1 MAYGGKSLFFSQL
14 KAMLKRNLLL
24 KKRQKLKT
32 IGEILFPIYFLALLV
47 VIELVLPD
55 PNLPEI
61 STPRGEE
68 YLFKS
73 FDNGESHKI
82 AYAPNTTT
90 NINFVN
96 NVTETWKKM
105 SNSKSS
111 LEWVPYSAEDKVQE
125 AYDQDHKFAPMAVIF
140 KSDVPYVHTSL
151 SYQIRTN
158 PYYIST
164 PSSNDI
170 GWDKQSC
177 RGGTNP
183 NSNMEDGSTCP
194 ANTYYFSGFLALQT
208 LLDYT
213 RIQLDNPTQ
222 DNIPYISLEIFPKAA
237 TTVGDFANMIRIII
251 PIYMVLAL
259 SQFVTYLIILIVGEK
274 EKKIKEGMKLM
285 GLMDKVFWL
294 SWLII
299 YACFVILLATICVLL
314 LFAFKVFVHVNL
326 LLIFILMVLYGIS
339 LIMFAFMLTP
349 FFDKART
356 AGVLSSFILV
366 LIIVLYFVEQIV
378 SGKHPQYLWAL
389 SLLSPA
395 GFASALDK
403 VAISDIQGKGL
414 DFSNMWDNHGS
425 GVPFGGSLVMIMV
438 DIVLYAIIG
447 WYLDNVIPSSYGVK
461 RSPIFFLMP
470 SYWRSSHNQIP
481 PNQLNTE
488 SSVDVEPVPREM
500 QDKEAIRIINLNKS
514 FTQCRKPTVT
524 ALDGINLSIYK
535 GQITAILG
543 HNGAGKTTLFNILTG
558 LSSPTSGSALV
569 FGYDVSNPNEM
580 DKIRR
585 MTGVCPQ
592 HDILFDDLT
601 PREHLEFFAAI
612 KGISNRQSA
621 IEKIIREID
630 LLDKIDTASRSL
642 SGGQKRKLSIGIA
655 LIGDPKIIILDE
667 PTAGVD
673 PYSRRHLWN
682 VLQNVRRDKVILLT
696 THFMDEA
703 DILADRKAVVS
714 KGKIRCCGS
723 SLFLKNKFGIG
734 YHLTF
739 VLEDKS
745 NENAINHLVLQFV
758 KMARKDRRHGKELSF
773 ILPHNAVENFASLFA
788 AIEHEI
794 SIKSDLGI
802 SSYGVSMTT
811 LEEVFLGLQKEEEY
825 GDATVYQDLPQSSEG
840 ISNENRALTEG
851 IRSLEA
857 FRCTPSTSQNLRTL
871 IGLRLLRLRREK
883 RKLWMVIILPII
895 FTGLGLY
902 LNKVID
908 TGKKY
913 EPPKTYPMPLDL
925 SHYLGYNISIYNG
938 SPADLTTFKNQLEKN
953 GAELDTYDGEFTSL
967 LDIAPHYASFNIH
980 DFSSSSQNIS
990 VLYNGSYSN
999 NLPMFINLI
1008 SNTFYSMAATTGK
1021 IAVTT
1026 YPFELPPTNVSP
1038 TPASPGN
1045 FILGMIFLFAPIVL
1059 AVDMVY
1065 EREIKARNQ
1074 LRVNGLPFTV
1084 YFTSFF
1090 LVQILLMA
1098 TITILL
1104 IILIVVMK
1112 PPTFSNSS
1120 ITVLA
1125 IWVILYCPAS
1135 VLFCSCV
1142 SYMFDK
1148 SESAQSVMPN
1158 VSTLLGLIPYISVMY
1173 AKESVATILHY
1184 VFAFTDMM
1192 YVPYGMLY
1200 YIQKI
1205 NLECISDPHC
1215 EGTTFSSF
1223 MIPEII
1229 VLFVTLIIQIPLL
1242 FLIMLILDVKKN
1254 GGQVLDIFRSKKISE
1269 NIVEESRDVGVHE
1282 DRDVKNERQR
1292 VNNLIRDPQN
1302 NRSVIT
1308 VENLH
1313 KVYQKGVKSGICSR
1327 SAESLKVA
1335 IKSISL
1341 AVDSAEVFGLLGHNG
1356 AGKTTAM
1363 KIITAEEAPTRG
1375 RVQIVGRNIT
1385 SSANTAFQYL
1395 GYCPQH
1401 DAQWKNITVKEHL
1414 ELYSHIRGIPKNEI
1428 KRTVDLYLTGLQIHE
1443 HKDKQAEKC
1452 SGGTRRKLS
1461 YAMAMIGNPKIV
1473 LLDEP
1478 STGMDP
1484 QSKRFLWDTVLAS
1497 FRGSRGAILTTHSME
1512 EADALCSRIGIMVNG
1527 ELRCLGSSQHL
1538 KNLYGAGYN
1547 LEVKLAT
1554 QQGTDLRQKLK
1565 ELENYVFH
1573 LFPNAVLQETFGDR
1587 LIFSV
1592 PQQSVPS
1599 LANCFRSLED
1609 GKRRLNI
1616 EEYSFSQTTL
1626 EQVFLKFAQ
1635 EGEHED

>member
-1 MAYGGKSLFFSQL
+1 
-14 KAMLKRNLLL
+14 
-24 KKRQKLKT
+24 
-32 IGEILFPIYFLALLV
+32 
-47 VIELVLPD
+47 
-55 PNLPEI
+55 
-61 STPRGEE
+61 
-68 YLFKS
+68 
-73 FDNGESHKI
+73 
-82 AYAPNTTT
+82 
-90 NINFVN
+90 
-96 NVTETWKKM
+96 
-105 SNSKSS
+105 
-111 LEWVPYSAEDKVQE
+111 
-125 AYDQDHKFAPMAVIF
+125 
-140 KSDVPYVHTSL
+140 
-151 SYQIRTN
+151 
-158 PYYIST
+158 
-164 PSSNDI
+164 
-170 GWDKQSC
+170 
-177 RGGTNP
+177 
-183 NSNMEDGSTCP
+183 
-194 ANTYYFSGFLALQT
+194 
-208 LLDYT
+208 
-213 RIQLDNPTQ
+213 
-222 DNIPYISLEIFPKAA
+222 
-237 TTVGDFANMIRIII
+237 
-251 PIYMVLAL
+251 
-259 SQFVTYLIILIVGEK
+259 
-274 EKKIKEGMKLM
+274 
-285 GLMDKVFWL
+285 
-294 SWLII
+294 
-299 YACFVILLATICVLL
+299 
-314 LFAFKVFVHVNL
+314 
-326 LLIFILMVLYGIS
+326 
-339 LIMFAFMLTP
+339 
-349 FFDKART
+349 
-356 AGVLSSFILV
+356 
-366 LIIVLYFVEQIV
+366 
-378 SGKHPQYLWAL
+378 
-389 SLLSPA
+389 
-395 GFASALDK
+395 
-403 VAISDIQGKGL
+403 
-414 DFSNMWDNHGS
+414 
-425 GVPFGGSLVMIMV
+425 
-438 DIVLYAIIG
+438 
-447 WYLDNVIPSSYGVK
+447 
-461 RSPIFFLMP
+461 
-470 SYWRSSHNQIP
+470 
-481 PNQLNTE
+481 
-488 SSVDVEPVPREM
+488 
-500 QDKEAIRIINLNKS
+500 
-514 FTQCRKPTVT
+514 
-524 ALDGINLSIYK
+524 
-535 GQITAILG
+535 
-543 HNGAGKTTLFNILTG
+543 
-558 LSSPTSGSALV
+558 
-569 FGYDVSNPNEM
+569 
-580 DKIRR
+580 
-585 MTGVCPQ
+585 
-592 HDILFDDLT
+592 
-601 PREHLEFFAAI
+601 
-612 KGISNRQSA
+612 
-621 IEKIIREID
+621 
-630 LLDKIDTASRSL
+630 
-642 SGGQKRKLSIGIA
+642 
-655 LIGDPKIIILDE
+655 
-667 PTAGVD
+667 
-673 PYSRRHLWN
+673 
-682 VLQNVRRDKVILLT
+682 
-696 THFMDEA
+696 
-703 DILADRKAVVS
+703 LADRKAVVS

-925 SHYLGYNISIYNG
+925 SYYLGYNISIYNG

-1065 EREIKARNQ
+1065 EREVK
-1074 LRVNGLPFTV
+1074 
-1084 YFTSFF
+1084 
-1090 LVQILLMA
+1090 
-1098 TITILL
+1098 
-1104 IILIVVMK
+1104 
-1112 PPTFSNSS
+1112 
-1120 ITVLA
+1120 
-1125 IWVILYCPAS
+1125 
-1135 VLFCSCV
+1135 
-1142 SYMFDK
+1142 
-1148 SESAQSVMPN
+1148 
-1158 VSTLLGLIPYISVMY
+1158 
-1173 AKESVATILHY
+1173 SVATILHY

-1385 SSANTAFQYL
+1385 SSANAAFQYL

>member
-1 MAYGGKSLFFSQL
+1 MADQAKSLFCSQL
-14 KAMLKRNLLL
+14 KAMLKRNFLI

-32 IGEILFPIYFLALLV
+32 IGEILFPLYFLGLLV

-61 STPRGEE
+61 NTPRGEE
-68 YLFKS
+68 YLFTS
-73 FDNGESHKI
+73 FNKAESHKI
-82 AYAPNTTT
+82 AYAPNTTD
-90 NINFVN
+90 NREFVN
-96 NVTETWKKM
+96 EVTETWK
-105 SNSKSS
+105 SVRNSKSS
-111 LEWVPYSAEDKVQE
+111 IEWVAYSSEEEVLN
-125 AYDQDHKFAPMAVIF
+125 AYDQDHKFAPIAVIF
-140 KSDVPYVHTSL
+140 NNDSSRYSL

-164 PSSNDI
+164 PNSNDI
-170 GWDKQSC
+170 GWDKQTC
-177 RGGTNP
+177 RGGSNP

-194 ANTYYFSGFLALQT
+194 TNTYYFSGFLALQT

-213 RIQLDNPTQ
+213 QIRRDNPTQ
-222 DNIPYISLEIFPKAA
+222 NIPYISLEICPKPAV
-237 TTVGDFANMIRIII
+237 TVGDWANTIRIIV
-251 PIYMVLAL
+251 PVYMVIAL
-259 SQFVTYLIILIVGEK
+259 SQFITYLIILIVGEK

-299 YACFVILLATICVLL
+299 YTFFVLFLATVSVLL
-314 LFAFKVFVHVNL
+314 LYFFKIFDHVNL

-366 LIIVLYFVEQIV
+366 LIVVLYYVEQLV
-378 SGKHPQYLWAL
+378 SGKNPQLVWAL

-395 GFASALDK
+395 GFAAALDK
-403 VAISDIQGKGL
+403 VAMSDIEGIGL
-414 DFSNMWDNHGS
+414 NFDNLWDNHGS
-425 GVPFGGSLVMIMV
+425 GVPFGGTLVMLMV
-438 DIVLYAIIG
+438 DIVLYATIAY
-447 WYLDNVIPSSYGVK
+447 YLDNVIPSAYGVK
-461 RSPIFFLMP
+461 RSPFFFLMP
-470 SYWRSSHNQIP
+470 SFWVSKHNQMP
-481 PNQLNTE
+481 PNQLNPE
-488 SSVDVEPVPREM
+488 SSADVEPVPRQM
-500 QDKEAIRIINLNKS
+500 QDQEAIRIMNLNKS
-514 FTQCRKPTVT
+514 FRNCRKPTVT

-558 LSSPTSGSALV
+558 LSSPTSGSAFV
-569 FGYDVSNPNEM
+569 FGYDVRNTNDM

-612 KGISNRQSA
+612 KGISNRKYA
-621 IEKIIREID
+621 IDKIIREID
-630 LLDKIDTASRSL
+630 LVDKIDTASKSL

-682 VLQNVRRDKVILLT
+682 VLQNVRHDKVILLT

-714 KGKIRCCGS
+714 KGKVRCCGS

-745 NENAINHLVLQFV
+745 NENAINRLILQYV

-794 SIKSDLGI
+794 SVKSDLGI

-825 GDATVYQDLPQSSEG
+825 GETREYQELQHSSENLSHG
-840 ISNENRALTEG
+840 NTALSEG

-857 FRCTPSTSQNLRTL
+857 VRCNPSASQNLRTL
-871 IGLRLLRLRREK
+871 IGLRFLRLRREK

-895 FTGLGLY
+895 FTALGLY
-902 LNKVID
+902 LNKSID

-913 EPPKTYPMPLDL
+913 VPPKTYPQPLNL
-925 SHYLGYNISIYNG
+925 NYYRGYNTSIYND
-938 SPADLTTFKNQLEKN
+938 SRTDLTPFTKELKNN
-953 GAELDTYDGEFTSL
+953 GADLDTYDGNFTSL
-967 LDIAPHYASFNIH
+967 LKFTTPHYGAFNVH
-980 DFSSSSQNIS
+980 DFSSSQNIS
-990 VLYNGSYSN
+990 VLYNDTYQHL
-999 NLPMFINLI
+999 LPMYINLI
-1008 SNTFYSMAATTGK
+1008 SNTFYSMGPKTGK
-1021 IAVTT
+1021 ISAAA

-1038 TPASPGN
+1038 TPVSPGN
-1045 FILGMIFLFAPIVL
+1045 FILGMVFLFAPIVL

-1090 LVQILLMA
+1090 LVQVLLMA
-1098 TITILL
+1098 IITVLL
-1104 IILIVVMK
+1104 IGLIIAMK

-1125 IWVILYCPAS
+1125 LWVVLYCPAS
-1135 VLFCSCV
+1135 VLFCSCI

-1158 VSTLLGLIPYISVMY
+1158 VSTLLGLIPYIPVMY
-1173 AKESVATILHY
+1173 AKESVGTILHY
-1184 VFAFTDMM
+1184 VFTFTDMM
-1192 YVPYGMLY
+1192 YVPYGILY
-1200 YIQKI
+1200 YIQKVS
-1205 NLECISDPHC
+1205 LECKSDAHC
-1215 EGTTFSSF
+1215 TDTTLSSF

-1229 VLFVTLIIQIPLL
+1229 VLFVTLIIQIPVL
-1242 FLIMLILDVKKN
+1242 FLLMVILDVKKN
-1254 GGQVLDIFRSKKISE
+1254 GGQILDIFRSKKTFE
-1269 NIVEESRDVGVHE
+1269 NIVEDTRDVGVHE
-1282 DRDVKNERQR
+1282 DQDVKNEKRR
-1292 VNNLIRDPQN
+1292 VNNLIRDSQN

-1385 SSANTAFQYL
+1385 SSANAAFQYL

-1414 ELYSHIRGIPKNEI
+1414 ELYSRIRGIPKNEI
-1428 KRTVDLYLTGLQIHE
+1428 KRTVDLYLTGLQINE

-1554 QQGTDLRQKLK
+1554 QQGTDLNQKLK
-1565 ELENYVFH
+1565 ELENYVFS

-1609 GKRRLNI
+1609 AKCRLNI